1 MSSFDNIPVELREMD
16 QWVVW
21 EMRPPAKEGDNPR
34 KVLIDPKTGWEAK
47 STEPATWDSYENVIQ
62 AYQTRRYAGIG
73 FVFTESD
80 PYVGVDYDHVR
91 ENGEWEAGYLEEIL
105 SFGSYAELSPS
116 GTGAHVITK
125 GKKPGSRCRSGP
137 REMYERARYFT
148 FTGNLIEGACP
159 EIRQAQEAIN
169 TVYQI
174 IDPNYQENCNQP
186 SQAEGPAPHVQ
197 QERST
202 TTDYEIIRKAE
213 SARNGDKFSHLMR
226 GDWSGYQSQS
236 EADSALCCMLAFYTR
251 DIPQIDRI
259 FRMSGLDRSK
269 WMEKRGAL
277 TYGELTIQ
285 NALSTVK
292 EQSSRSTVKNFRQ
305 PVTTQ
310 SERREGSTSSE
321 PNSLSFI
328 DENGKPNFIR
338 IGRHL
343 QEKYQTVTHE
353 RTTYLYDINTG
364 LYCRDNGEIESET
377 QIILEEADYS
387 KSLTQVKREVVS
399 YVRDHNIVKEYPF
412 NNYQGIPVQNG
423 VLKINFDTEAVEI
436 LPYSPDMFFTYQL
449 PVTYDPEADSHEIDG
464 VIRQWVEPEDVDT
477 MYQIPAQAILH
488 QWSREKPYKKC
499 YILQGDGNAGKTTYI
514 ELLHNTFGER
524 NCACV
529 ALQRMGTDRFFMA
542 PLEGKLFNLYDELAD
557 MPVNNT
563 EALKE
568 LTGGFYHSIERKGRD
583 SYEGR
588 IFAVHVFSCNKPPNV
603 DKRYQDDSAFWER
616 WEYVTFPRTFP
627 KDPTFNERY
636 YTPEN
641 ISGFFNAVLKNVID
655 IRKRGALL
663 TESSAFETRERWNY
677 NSDPLFRFLE
687 ENLEKDQNGAIPKEV
702 LHAAYLSFCRHE
714 NVEATKIIKAPNT
727 FGQKMFSYGAA
738 DSRPR
743 QGRDRVQSYTG
754 FRWMRTSRYQ
764 PEGTDQAALTKAHQP
779 V

>member
-1 MSSFDNIPVELREMD
+1 MSSYDNIPVELREKH
-16 QWVVW
+16 QWVVRD
-21 EMRPPAKEGDNPR
+21 ERKIPYNPITGQPA
-34 KVLIDPKTGWEAK
+34 
-47 STEPATWDSYENVIQ
+47 STTDPATWDSYENAVI
-62 AYQTRRYAGIG
+62 AYLTGKYAGIG
-73 FVFTESD
+73 FVFTEYD

-91 ENGEWEAGYLEEIL
+91 ENGEWEAGYLDEIL
-105 SFGSYAELSPS
+105 SFGSYAEVSPS

-125 GKKPGSRCRSGP
+125 GKIPGDRHRSGP
-137 REMYERARYFT
+137 REMYERGRYFT

-174 IDPNYQENCNQP
+174 IDPSREERSSP
-186 SQAEGPAPHVQ
+186 PVQ
-197 QERST
+197 QERAT
-202 TTDYEIIRKAE
+202 TPDYEIIRKAE
-213 SARNGDKFSHLMR
+213 AAKNGDKFSHLMR
-226 GDWSGYQSQS
+226 GDWSGYYQSQS

-251 DIPQIDRI
+251 DISQIDRI

-292 EQSSRSTVKNFRQ
+292 EQSSRSKFKNFRQ

-310 SERREGSTSSE
+310 PERREGNTSSE
-321 PNSLSFI
+321 PSPSSFI
-328 DENGKPNFIR
+328 DENGKPNYIR

-343 QEKYQTVTHE
+343 QEKYHTITHE

-377 QIILEEADYS
+377 QIILEECGYCG
-387 KSLTQVKREVVS
+387 SLTRVKNEIRS
-399 YVRDHNIVKEYPF
+399 YVRDHTIMKEYPF

-423 VLKINFDTEAVEI
+423 VLKITFDTEAIEI
-436 LPYSPDMFFTYQL
+436 LPYAPEMFFTYQL
-449 PVTYDPEADSHEIDG
+449 PVTYDPEADSHEIEG
-464 VIRQWVEPEDVDT
+464 VIRQWVEPEDADT
-477 MYQIPAQAILH
+477 LYQIPAQAILH
-488 QWSREKPYKKC
+488 QLGKGKPYKKC
-499 YILQGDGNAGKTTYI
+499 YLLQGDGDAGKTTYL
-514 ELLHNTFGER
+514 ELLYATFGER

-557 MPVNNT
+557 IPLHNT
-563 EALKE
+563 EALKK
-568 LTGGFYHSIERKGRD
+568 LTGGFYHEIEKKRID

-588 IFAVHVFSCNKPPNV
+588 IFAVHVFSCNKPPSV
-603 DKRYQDDSAFWER
+603 DERYQDDTAFWDR
-616 WEYVTFPRTFP
+616 WEYVIFPHVFD
-627 KDPTFNERY
+627 KDPTFNARY

-641 ISGFFNAVLKNVID
+641 ISGFFNAVLKTVIL
-655 IRKRGALL
+655 IRKNGLLL
-663 TESSAFETRERWNY
+663 TESSAFETRNRWNY
-677 NSDPLFRFLE
+677 NSDPLYRFLE

-702 LHAAYLSFCRHE
+702 LHGAYLSFCRYE
-714 NVEATKIIKAPNT
+714 NIEATKIHMALNT
-727 FGQKMFSYGAA
+727 FAKKMFSYGAGE
-738 DSRPR
+738 SRPR
-743 QGRDRVQSYTG
+743 TDGKRVQSFTG

-764 PEGTDQAALTKAHQP
+764 PEGTDQASLSRAHQA